1 MVAAMTIGGLPFTV
15 HRVHAGHVKLSAVDL
30 YAVLGVSPNANDAAI
45 RSAYRHLARRHHP
58 DAGGDER
65 VMMVLNKAWAILRD
79 PDRRAA
85 YDHQRTWPRPAAT
98 APAHPEAAARPSAGA
113 SAATVDHASTGF
125 VARES
130 TAPPPIGRAS
140 GTVLDFGRY
149 AGWSFGQLAIHDPDY
164 LLWLER
170 TPIGRPM
177 RAEIQATLT
186 RLRPEPE
193 PAFRPPARRRGAF
206 AGLRG

>member
-1 MVAAMTIGGLPFTV
+1 MVAAMTIGGLPFPV
-15 HRVHAGHVKLSAVDL
+15 HRVHAECVKLSSVDL
-30 YAVLGVSPNANDAAI
+30 YAVLGVSPDANDAAI

-58 DAGGDER
+58 DAGGDEH

-79 PDRRAA
+79 ADRRAA
-85 YDHQRTWPRPAAT
+85 YDHQRTWPRPIAT
-98 APAHPEAAARPSAGA
+98 APARPDTAAKATAAA
-113 SAATVDHASTGF
+113 SAAADPATTGF

-177 RAEIQATLT
+177 RAEIQATLL

-193 PAFRPPARRRGAF
+193 PAIRPPARRRGAF

>member
-1 MVAAMTIGGLPFTV
+1 MSMTIRGLPIEV
-15 HRVHAGHVKLSAVDL
+15 PGVHADRVKLSSVDL
-30 YAVLGVSPNANDAAI
+30 YAVLGVSPDANAATI

-79 PDRRAA
+79 AERRAA
-85 YDHQRTWPRPAAT
+85 YDQQRTWRRAGDT
-98 APAHPEAAARPSAGA
+98 APSRA
-113 SAATVDHASTGF
+113 SAAATSADRTAPTTSVFTPRQTVSA
-125 VARES
+125 
-130 TAPPPIGRAS
+130 APPPVGRAS

-149 AGWSFGQLAIHDPDY
+149 AGWSFGQLAVHDPDY

-177 RAEIQATLT
+177 RAEIQATLA

-193 PAFRPPARRRGAF
+193 PVFRRLAGRRRTF
-206 AGLRG
+206 ATLRG

>member
-1 MVAAMTIGGLPFTV
+1 MTIRGLPIPV
-15 HRVHAGHVKLSAVDL
+15 LWVHADRVKLSSVDL
-30 YAVLGVSPNANDAAI
+30 YAVLGVRPDANDAAI

-58 DAGGDER
+58 DAGGDEH

-79 PDRRAA
+79 ADRRAA
-85 YDHQRTWPRPAAT
+85 YDHQRTWPRAATTAPAAPAPAAT
-98 APAHPEAAARPSAGA
+98 PSP
-113 SAATVDHASTGF
+113 TTTTF

-130 TAPPPIGRAS
+130 TAPPPVGRAS

-149 AGWSFGQLAIHDPDY
+149 AGWSFGQLAVHDPDY

-193 PAFRPPARRRGAF
+193 PVFRPAGDRRRSF